1 MSASTSPGAGD
12 RRAAGVDRALNSVF
26 ARPVDHLLTGGA
38 VLDRAE
44 ADLSQQLY
52 ACVGEVLE
60 VLLDHAVFDH
70 RSTGVD
76 LDAAGAEIFVPA
88 LRGDRHGFEA
98 NDIPWATGHVDLSG
112 GNQRGDAAVQGAVD
126 PMELLLAGRVVADDG
141 MNVAVDQTGGER
153 DAVGID
159 RGGCTVC
166 VEVLLAANSGNLSVL
181 GDDAIGF
188 EDRIL
193 Y

>member
-1 MSASTSPGAGD
+1 
-12 RRAAGVDRALNSVF
+12 
-26 ARPVDHLLTGGA
+26 
-38 VLDRAE
+38 
-44 ADLSQQLY
+44 
-52 ACVGEVLE
+52 
-60 VLLDHAVFDH
+60 
-70 RSTGVD
+70 
-76 LDAAGAEIFVPA
+76 
-88 LRGDRHGFEA
+88 
-98 NDIPWATGHVDLSG
+98 
-112 GNQRGDAAVQGAVD
+112 
-126 PMELLLAGRVVADDG
+126 MELLLAGRVVADDG